1 MKSSIYRV
9 WVALLSLVMLA
20 GLGSA
25 LGPGSVQ
32 AQEPPGTSQA
42 AAPAGAI
49 EEIVEM
55 RARHRK
61 VFRYNETPRLVDGQA
76 VERRTMQVSLASLHY
91 PDAAGQWQD
100 VDLRPVDAGSAYRV
114 DKTNAPVG
122 LPRLGSEALVI
133 QAGKETISVRLVGAS
148 GAQAS
153 LATAPGAT
161 QATQVAF
168 ADLLPQTDIAY
179 QAEPD
184 GLREFITLKGPGHPT
199 VFTFEVATALKMSL
213 ADGAVVFTNAA
224 GEAVGQFTRPWVT
237 APGAPPV
244 TRWGTLS
251 LDGTRLTMTLP
262 DLSGLAYPI
271 VVDPTY
277 NVSLTGSANDGYA
290 VPAWSSWN
298 ATDVRV
304 NLGKGLSGETY
315 NTALRWDTA
324 TTIPQGTNITSAYV
338 KFVADNSQ
346 GNSVTYVN
354 IKGAGSNDND
364 VIDNYTEWNSI
375 PRTSASVGWTIPAWT
390 AMTVYTSPDIASVIQ
405 EAVNHS
411 GFNGAFLLFFDDNGS
426 TAGATRSAYSYD
438 GSSTYAPQLEVNYD
452 VKASVLKLYFSD
464 IANATAVY
472 VLSGTDISSIQVDAA
487 DNRGSGF
494 GSFSTAF
501 VTALGGS
508 TLATNCTGYY
518 TEARWRADYST
529 ASTNIKWRVRVPASK
544 TAKDDA
550 SPSCTTHTTTESH
563 AFWAYRSDPI
573 PSGSHDFVMGL
584 GIWP

>member
-1 MKSSIYRV
+1 MQSRIIGMV
-9 WVALLSLVMLA
+9 MAALSLVML
-20 GLGSA
+20 LSLSGSWGQPTA
-25 LGPGSVQ
+25 L
-32 AQEPPGTSQA
+32 AQEPQVGQANASSGTT
-42 AAPAGAI
+42 

-61 VFRYNETPRLVDGQA
+61 VFRYTETPRLVNGQE

-91 PDAAGQWQD
+91 PDAGGLWQD
-100 VDLRPVDAGSAYRV
+100 VDTRPVDAGNQYRV

-122 LPRLGSEALVI
+122 LPKLGSEPLVI
-133 QAGKETISVRLVGAS
+133 QAGQDSISVRLVGAS

-161 QATQVAF
+161 EANQVAF
-168 ADLLPQTDIAY
+168 ANLLPQTDIAY

-213 ADGAVVFTNAA
+213 EDGAIVFHNAA

-237 APGAPPV
+237 VPGSPPV

-251 LDGTRLTMTLP
+251 LDGTKLTMTLP
-262 DLSGLAYPI
+262 DLKGLAYPI

-315 NTALRWDTA
+315 NTALRWTSA
-324 TTIPQGTNITSAYV
+324 TSIPQGTNITSAYV
-338 KFVADNSQ
+338 WLRADNSQ
-346 GNSVTYVN
+346 STITTAITIKAARNS
-354 IKGAGSNDND
+354 DND
-364 VIDNYTEWNSI
+364 AIDNYTEWSSTS
-375 PRTSASVGWTIPAWT
+375 RTTASVGWTIPAWT
-390 AMTVYTSPDIASVIQ
+390 AMGLYASPDIASVIQ
-405 EAVNHS
+405 EAVNDS

-438 GSSTYAPQLEVNYD
+438 GSTTYAPQLEVNYD
-452 VKASVLKLYFSD
+452 VKGSTLRLFFTDKDNGTAEYAMTSSD
-464 IANATAVY
+464 IA
-472 VLSGTDISSIQVDAA
+472 SIQVDAA
-487 DNRGSGF
+487 ENRGSGF
-494 GSFSTAF
+494 GSYSTNF
-501 VTALGGS
+501 VTYSGVGGAAGNCLGYSVEG
-508 TLATNCTGYY
+508 
-518 TEARWRADYST
+518 RWRADYST
-529 ASTNIKWRVRVPASK
+529 AATNIKWRARIPTNK
-544 TAKDDA
+544 TAKDNA
-550 SPSCTTHTTTESH
+550 TPACTTHTTNQANTV
-563 AFWAYRSDPI
+563 WGYRSDPI
-573 PSGSHDFVMGL
+573 PAGSHEFVLGL